1 MLTAVAIV
9 AAADITNVGVVL
21 AVALVVVAY
30 CVRLQFFLATVVVVD
45 VDAVYFD
52 DSRH

>member
-1 MLTAVAIV
+1 MAAVATV
-9 AAADITNVGVVL
+9 AAADITNIGVVV

-30 CVRLQFFLATVVVVD
+30 CVRLQFFLAAVVVD

-52 DSRH
+52 DS

>member
-1 MLTAVAIV
+1 MLTAVATV
-9 AAADITNVGVVL
+9 AAAVITNAGVVV
-21 AVALVVVAY
+21 AVALEVVAY

-52 DSRH
+52 DSCR